1 MAINYLDNSV
11 GADTRYF
18 SPSSFGIVKRNL
30 TFNGTQF
37 RLNGVQNRAVFSSL
51 SNMSQDNLQ
60 NFAQIINKN
69 LDTNE
74 IKTSSNLAKNY
85 EFSNE
90 ISFTDK
96 ISTNTI
102 NLRLSDENLS
112 RLKTHFGSQ
121 NFDKDKSGKI
131 TLKGEAADFVSGWF
145 GDIAY
150 KRNYVGADSDKNGF
164 LNDSEKGETLAG
176 YSVEATFQR
185 GKSSNVSS
193 VDMQG
198 LSSYLSYNKHYDSP
212 LANTIEKALNES
224 LKADINMDGYL
235 NLGELQSKE
244 QIADLTKKNV
254 ENKTLGLADV
264 FETFEQF
271 LQKMSREDKET
282 LKKRLDIENEKQ
294 LNAENYATSE
304 DLFNALES
312 ELKELTKSLS
322 VSFKVSEELVIKN
335 LDNPN
340 FTNDMRSLISEISA
354 SAAKSVQIDI
364 SA

>member
-1 MAINYLDNSV
+1 MARIFAN
-11 GADTRYF
+11 ADFGLTRALM
-18 SPSSFGIVKRNL
+18 SFHNTK
-30 TFNGTQF
+30 FE
-37 RLNGVQNRAVFSSL
+37 LNGIQNRAVFSSL

-60 NFAQIINKN
+60 NFAKIINKN
-69 LDTNE
+69 LDTNN

-150 KRNYVGADSDKNGF
+150 KRNYAGADSDKNGF

-176 YSVEATFQR
+176 YGALVSYKTDEKD
-185 GKSSNVSS
+185 GSNV
-193 VDMQG
+193 VLVQMDG
-198 LSSYLSYNKHYDSP
+198 VSSYLPYSKHYDAP
-212 LANTIEKALNES
+212 LANTIEKALNET

-244 QIADLTKKNV
+244 QIIKSAKKTIEGEAPTQMIDNGGDTKS
-254 ENKTLGLADV
+254 TQ
-264 FETFEQF
+264 EQ
-271 LQKMSREDKET
+271 MDKLKKWLKE
-282 LKKRLDIENEKQ
+282 LKKRLKLGDIDKFIQ
-294 LNAENYATSE
+294 KL
-304 DLFNALES
+304 D
-312 ELKELTKSLS
+312 KELQGLALSLKMS
-322 VSFKVSEELVIKN
+322 KETLINN

-340 FTNDMRSLISEISA
+340 FANDIHLLINEIKQSA
-354 SAAKSVQIDI
+354 KKSVQINI

>member
-1 MAINYLDNSV
+1 MARIFAN
-11 GADTRYF
+11 ADFGLARALM
-18 SPSSFGIVKRNL
+18 SFHNTK
-30 TFNGTQF
+30 FE
-37 RLNGVQNRAVFSSL
+37 LNGVQNRAVFSSL
-51 SNMSQDNLQ
+51 SNMSQDSLQ
-60 NFAQIINKN
+60 KFAKIINKN
-69 LDTNE
+69 LDTNN

-102 NLRLSDENLS
+102 NLKLSDENLS

-150 KRNYVGADSDKNGF
+150 KRNYAGADSDKNGF

-176 YSVEATFQR
+176 YANTTKKVEGA
-185 GKSSNVSS
+185 NVTD
-193 VDMQG
+193 VDFNG
-198 LSSYLSYNKHYDSP
+198 VSSYLPYSKHYDAP
-212 LANTIEKALNES
+212 LANTIEKALNET

-244 QIADLTKKNV
+244 QIIKYAKKSIQTDPLD
-254 ENKTLGLADV
+254 KPRV
-264 FETFEQF
+264 FVSLEEL
-271 LQKMSREDKET
+271 LQKMTQESKE
-282 LKKRLDIENEKQ
+282 LIKKRLEEQLEKQ

-304 DLFNALES
+304 DLFKSLES

-340 FTNDMRSLISEISA
+340 FTKDMRSLISEISA
-354 SAAKSVQIDI
+354 SAKNSVQIDI

>member
-1 MAINYLDNSV
+1 MARIFAN
-11 GADTRYF
+11 ADFGY
-18 SPSSFGIVKRNL
+18 SPRNL

-60 NFAQIINKN
+60 NFAKIINKN
-69 LDTNE
+69 LDTNN

-102 NLRLSDENLS
+102 NLRISDENLS

-150 KRNYVGADSDKNGF
+150 KRNYAGADSDKNGF

-176 YSVEATFQR
+176 YGALVSYKTDEKD
-185 GKSSNVSS
+185 GSNV
-193 VDMQG
+193 VLVQMDG
-198 LSSYLSYNKHYDSP
+198 VSSYLPYSKHYDAP

-244 QIADLTKKNV
+244 QIIKYAKKSIQTDPLD
-254 ENKTLGLADV
+254 EPRV
-264 FETFEQF
+264 FVSLEEL
-271 LQKMSREDKET
+271 LQKMTQESKE
-282 LKKRLDIENEKQ
+282 LIKKRLDIENEKQ
-294 LNAENYATSE
+294 RNAENYGTSE
-304 DLFNALES
+304 VLFNALES

-340 FTNDMRSLISEISA
+340 FTNDMHSLISEISA
-354 SAAKSVQIDI
+354 SAKKSVQIDI

>member
-1 MAINYLDNSV
+1 MARIFAN
-11 GADTRYF
+11 ADFGLTRALM
-18 SPSSFGIVKRNL
+18 SFHNTK
-30 TFNGTQF
+30 FE
-37 RLNGVQNRAVFSSL
+37 LNGIQNRAVFSSL

-60 NFAQIINKN
+60 NFAKIINKN
-69 LDTNE
+69 LDTNN

-90 ISFTDK
+90 ISFTDT

-150 KRNYVGADSDKNGF
+150 KRNYAGADSDKNGF

-176 YSVEATFQR
+176 YGALVSYKTDEKD
-185 GKSSNVSS
+185 GSNV
-193 VDMQG
+193 VLVQMDG
-198 LSSYLSYNKHYDSP
+198 VSSYLPYSKHYDAP
-212 LANTIEKALNES
+212 LANTIEKALNET

-244 QIADLTKKNV
+244 QIIKSAKKTIEGEAPTQMIDNGGDTKS
-254 ENKTLGLADV
+254 TQ
-264 FETFEQF
+264 EQ
-271 LQKMSREDKET
+271 MDKLKKWLKE
-282 LKKRLDIENEKQ
+282 LKKRLKLGDIDKFIQ
-294 LNAENYATSE
+294 KL
-304 DLFNALES
+304 D
-312 ELKELTKSLS
+312 KELQGLALSLKMS
-322 VSFKVSEELVIKN
+322 KETLINN

-340 FTNDMRSLISEISA
+340 FANDIHLLINEIKQSA
-354 SAAKSVQIDI
+354 KKSVQINI

>member
-1 MAINYLDNSV
+1 MARIFAN
-11 GADTRYF
+11 ADFGLTRALM
-18 SPSSFGIVKRNL
+18 SFHNTK
-30 TFNGTQF
+30 FE
-37 RLNGVQNRAVFSSL
+37 LNGIQNRAVFSSL

-60 NFAQIINKN
+60 NFAKIVNKN
-69 LDTNE
+69 LDTNN

-150 KRNYVGADSDKNGF
+150 KRNYAGADSDKNGF

-176 YSVEATFQR
+176 YGALVSYKTDEKD
-185 GKSSNVSS
+185 GSNV
-193 VDMQG
+193 VLVQMDG
-198 LSSYLSYNKHYDSP
+198 VSSYLPYSKHYDAP
-212 LANTIEKALNES
+212 LANTIEKALNET

-244 QIADLTKKNV
+244 QIIKSAKKTIEGEAPTQMIDNGGDTKS
-254 ENKTLGLADV
+254 TQ
-264 FETFEQF
+264 EQ
-271 LQKMSREDKET
+271 MDK
-282 LKKRLDIENEKQ
+282 LKKRLKLGDIDKFIQ
-294 LNAENYATSE
+294 KL
-304 DLFNALES
+304 D
-312 ELKELTKSLS
+312 KELQGLALSLKMS
-322 VSFKVSEELVIKN
+322 KETLINN

-340 FTNDMRSLISEISA
+340 FANDIHLLINEIKQSA
-354 SAAKSVQIDI
+354 KKSVQINI

>member
-1 MAINYLDNSV
+1 MARIFLN
-11 GADTRYF
+11 ADFGY
-18 SPSSFGIVKRNL
+18 SPRNL

-37 RLNGVQNRAVFSSL
+37 RLNGIQNRAVFSSL

-60 NFAQIINKN
+60 NFTKIVNKN
-69 LDTNE
+69 LDTNN

-150 KRNYVGADSDKNGF
+150 KRNYAGADSDKNGF
-164 LNDSEKGETLAG
+164 LNESEKGETLAG
-176 YSVEATFQR
+176 YGALVSYKTDEKD
-185 GKSSNVSS
+185 GSNV
-193 VDMQG
+193 VLVQMDG
-198 LSSYLSYNKHYDSP
+198 VSSYLPYSKHYDAP
-212 LANTIEKALNES
+212 LANTIEKALNET
-224 LKADINMDGYL
+224 LKADTNMDGYL

-244 QIADLTKKNV
+244 QIIKYAKKSIQTDPLD
-254 ENKTLGLADV
+254 EPRV
-264 FETFEQF
+264 FVSLEEL
-271 LQKMSREDKET
+271 LQKMTQESKE
-282 LKKRLDIENEKQ
+282 LIKKRLDIENEKQ

-304 DLFNALES
+304 ALFNTLES

-354 SAAKSVQIDI
+354 SAKNSVQIDI

>member
-1 MAINYLDNSV
+1 MARIFAN
-11 GADTRYF
+11 ADFGY
-18 SPSSFGIVKRNL
+18 SPRNL

-51 SNMSQDNLQ
+51 SNISQDNLQ
-60 NFAQIINKN
+60 NFAKIINKN
-69 LDTNE
+69 LDTNN

-102 NLRLSDENLS
+102 NLRISDENLS

-150 KRNYVGADSDKNGF
+150 KRNYVDADSDKNGF

-176 YSVEATFQR
+176 YGALVSYKTDEKD
-185 GKSSNVSS
+185 GSNV
-193 VDMQG
+193 VLVQMDG
-198 LSSYLSYNKHYDSP
+198 VSSYLPYSKHYDAP
-212 LANTIEKALNES
+212 LANTIEKALNET
-224 LKADINMDGYL
+224 LKADTNMDGYL

-244 QIADLTKKNV
+244 QIIKYAKKSIQTDPL
-254 ENKTLGLADV
+254 EEPRV
-264 FETFEQF
+264 FVSLEEL
-271 LQKMSREDKET
+271 LQKMTQESKE
-282 LKKRLDIENEKQ
+282 LIKKRLDIENEKQ
-294 LNAENYATSE
+294 RNAENYATNE

-340 FTNDMRSLISEISA
+340 FTKDMRSLISEISA
-354 SAAKSVQIDI
+354 SAKNSVQIDI

>member
-1 MAINYLDNSV
+1 MARI
-11 GADTRYF
+11 F
-18 SPSSFGIVKRNL
+18 SNTDFGLGRALMSFHNTK
-30 TFNGTQF
+30 FE
-37 RLNGVQNRAVFSSL
+37 LNGIQNRAVFSSL

-60 NFAQIINKN
+60 NFAKIVNKN
-69 LDTNE
+69 LDTNN

-150 KRNYVGADSDKNGF
+150 KRNYAGADSDKNGF

-176 YSVEATFQR
+176 YATNTTKKVEGA
-185 GKSSNVSS
+185 NVTD
-193 VDMQG
+193 VDFNG
-198 LSSYLSYNKHYDSP
+198 VSSYLPYSKHYDAP

-235 NLGELQSKE
+235 NLIELQSKE
-244 QIADLTKKNV
+244 QIIKSAKKTIEGETPTQTGEGGVDLLEELMKK
-254 ENKTLGLADV
+254 
-264 FETFEQF
+264 
-271 LQKMSREDKET
+271 
-282 LKKRLDIENEKQ
+282 LKKRLEELSKRLNLGDI
-294 LNAENYATSE
+294 
-304 DLFNALES
+304 D
-312 ELKELTKSLS
+312 ELAKSLDKDLQS
-322 VSFKVSEELVIKN
+322 LAVSLKVSKETLIEN
-335 LDNPN
+335 LDNADFAN
-340 FTNDMRSLISEISA
+340 NLRSLIDEIKQNA
-354 SAAKSVQIDI
+354 KKSVQIDI

>member
-1 MAINYLDNSV
+1 MARIFAN
-11 GADTRYF
+11 ADFGY
-18 SPSSFGIVKRNL
+18 SPRNL

-60 NFAQIINKN
+60 NFAKIVNKN
-69 LDTNE
+69 LDTNN

-85 EFSNE
+85 EFNNE

-150 KRNYVGADSDKNGF
+150 KRNYAGADSDKNGF

-176 YSVEATFQR
+176 YGALVSYKTDEKD
-185 GKSSNVSS
+185 GSNV
-193 VDMQG
+193 VLVQMDG
-198 LSSYLSYNKHYDSP
+198 VSSYLPYSKHYDSP

-235 NLGELQSKE
+235 NLIELQSKE
-244 QIADLTKKNV
+244 QIIKSAKKTIEGETPTQTGEGGVDLLEELMKK
-254 ENKTLGLADV
+254 
-264 FETFEQF
+264 
-271 LQKMSREDKET
+271 
-282 LKKRLDIENEKQ
+282 LKKRLEELSKRLNLGDI
-294 LNAENYATSE
+294 
-304 DLFNALES
+304 D
-312 ELKELTKSLS
+312 ELAKSLDKDLQS
-322 VSFKVSEELVIKN
+322 LAVSLKVSKETLVEN
-335 LDNPN
+335 LDNADFASN
-340 FTNDMRSLISEISA
+340 LRSLIDEIKQNA
-354 SAAKSVQIDI
+354 KKSVQIDI

>member
-1 MAINYLDNSV
+1 MARIFAN
-11 GADTRYF
+11 ADFGY
-18 SPSSFGIVKRNL
+18 SPRNL

-60 NFAQIINKN
+60 NFAKIVNKN
-69 LDTNE
+69 LDTNN

-102 NLRLSDENLS
+102 NLRISDENLS

-150 KRNYVGADSDKNGF
+150 KRNYAGADSDKNGF

-176 YSVEATFQR
+176 YGALVSYKTDEKD
-185 GKSSNVSS
+185 GSNV
-193 VDMQG
+193 VLVQMDG
-198 LSSYLSYNKHYDSP
+198 VSSYLPYSKHYDSP

-235 NLGELQSKE
+235 NLIELQSKE
-244 QIADLTKKNV
+244 QIIKSAKKTIEGETPTQTGEGGVDLLEELMKK
-254 ENKTLGLADV
+254 
-264 FETFEQF
+264 
-271 LQKMSREDKET
+271 
-282 LKKRLDIENEKQ
+282 LKKRLEELSKRLNLGDI
-294 LNAENYATSE
+294 
-304 DLFNALES
+304 D
-312 ELKELTKSLS
+312 ELAKSLDKDLQS
-322 VSFKVSEELVIKN
+322 LAVSLKVSKETLVEN
-335 LDNPN
+335 LDNADFASN
-340 FTNDMRSLISEISA
+340 LRSLIDEIKQNA
-354 SAAKSVQIDI
+354 KKSVQIDI

>member
-1 MAINYLDNSV
+1 MARIFAN
-11 GADTRYF
+11 ADFGY
-18 SPSSFGIVKRNL
+18 SPRNL

-60 NFAQIINKN
+60 NFAKIINKN
-69 LDTNE
+69 LDTNN

-150 KRNYVGADSDKNGF
+150 KRNYAGADSDKNGF

-176 YSVEATFQR
+176 YGALVSYKTDEKD
-185 GKSSNVSS
+185 GSNV
-193 VDMQG
+193 VLVQMDG
-198 LSSYLSYNKHYDSP
+198 VSSYLPYSKHYDSP
-212 LANTIEKALNES
+212 LANTIEKALNET

-244 QIADLTKKNV
+244 QIIKYAKKSIQTDSLD
-254 ENKTLGLADV
+254 EPRV
-264 FETFEQF
+264 FVSLEEL
-271 LQKMSREDKET
+271 LQKMTQESKE
-282 LKKRLDIENEKQ
+282 LIKKRLDIENEKQ

-304 DLFNALES
+304 ALFNALES

-354 SAAKSVQIDI
+354 SAKNSVQIDI

>member
-1 MAINYLDNSV
+1 MARIFAN
-11 GADTRYF
+11 ADFGY
-18 SPSSFGIVKRNL
+18 SPRNL

-69 LDTNE
+69 LDTNN

-85 EFSNE
+85 EFNNE

-102 NLRLSDENLS
+102 NLKISDENLS

-176 YSVEATFQR
+176 YATNTTKKVEGA
-185 GKSSNVSS
+185 NVTD
-193 VDMQG
+193 VDFNG
-198 LSSYLSYNKHYDSP
+198 VSSYLPYSKHYDAP
-212 LANTIEKALNES
+212 LANTIEKALNET
-224 LKADINMDGYL
+224 LKADTNMDGYL
-235 NLGELQSKE
+235 NLIELQSKE
-244 QIADLTKKNV
+244 QIIKSAKKTIEGETPTQTGEGGVDLLEELMKK
-254 ENKTLGLADV
+254 
-264 FETFEQF
+264 
-271 LQKMSREDKET
+271 
-282 LKKRLDIENEKQ
+282 LKKRLEELSKRLNLGDI
-294 LNAENYATSE
+294 
-304 DLFNALES
+304 D
-312 ELKELTKSLS
+312 ELAKSLDKDLQS
-322 VSFKVSEELVIKN
+322 LAVSLKVSKETLIEN
-335 LDNPN
+335 LDNADFASN
-340 FTNDMRSLISEISA
+340 LRSLIDEIKQNA
-354 SAAKSVQIDI
+354 KKSVQIDI